1 MTLSLHNPD
10 PLFLGA
16 IVFTNNATIVSKKAD
31 LEKGEGFQTDPI
43 GTGPYQMDRFDV
55 EKGIYMSRHP
65 DYWGEAGKVEKIEIL
80 YIADTTARTLALL
93 SGDVDMI
100 EGVRAPGWIPSIQ
113 AQMPDLLFDMTA
125 PGSFN
130 TMFFNLTKAPLDNL
144 QVRQAIIHGI
154 NRDEI
159 VQALTPMSN
168 ISFTL
173 NPPNYPTG
181 FQHDDLPEDLR
192 YDFDPEKAKAL
203 LADAGFK
210 NGLTIPVNTSQ
221 REDYSSYAL
230 IIQEQLRAIG
240 VTIDLN
246 IMDHSAYHA
255 DNRKDLNTI
264 PINSSSLPPI
274 PLDVYN
280 RYASSAAEVKNDGK
294 GGGNYSHYGTAMP
307 GIDDKLAAMLQAT
320 SFDDYVEARPRG
332 RIADPGRPADVRAA
346 DAGLYRGPQSA
357 DRPRLRGQGRLCAV
371 AAAQGDD
378 RRLRTAAH
386 GEIHPGPAAG
396 FDSDDVSGPDP
407 GVHRHADPARR
418 SGAGRA
424 GRSGAARAA
433 GDLPRADGA
442 ERSAVAAICEVSQGH
457 RTLDLGRSLISDVPV
472 AQLLMN
478 NIPHTAGADRV
489 AVLMGLVMG
498 IPLGVMAA
506 THRNKAPDDAMRIYS
521 LIGYAIPDFYLG
533 AILLI
538 VFSLKLGWFPING
551 AGDGFWD
558 RMYHI
563 FLPALTLAHAEIGL
577 PRPADPDL
585 APGGDGPRLH
595 PDRAGQGRGR
605 AAGDLSP
612 RAQERDAAAVDRDRA
627 VDPGH
632 ALGLGRDRT
641 RVQPARDRQAAG
653 DRDP

>member
-1 MTLSLHNPD
+1 MITRRSLIRSGFAAAAAGLYAPSLRAQGMADTIRAAFAAGGPRKADPNQTTQGADNWATEQMFEQLVRPVDGDFGKAPDEFFPILAESWTSSDDAKTWSFKLRQGVQFHKGYGEMTSEDVVHSFNRAMTTGTSIAIYGNIKSVDAAGPYEVVLTLHNPD

-16 IVFTNNATIVSKKAD
+16 IVFSNSASIVSKKAD
-31 LEKGEGFQTDPI
+31 DEKGEGFHTDPI
-43 GTGPYQMDRFDV
+43 GTGPYQMDKFDV

-65 DYWGEAGKVEKIEIL
+65 GYWGEPGKVEKIEIL

-130 TMFFNLTKAPLDNL
+130 TLFFNLMKAPLDNL

-154 NRDEI
+154 NREEI

-181 FQHDDLPEDLR
+181 FTHDELPEDLR
-192 YDFDPEKAKAL
+192 YDYDPDKAKAL

-240 VTIDLN
+240 VTVDLN

-294 GGGNYSHYGTAMP
+294 GGGNYSHYGTALP
-307 GIDDKLAAMLQAT
+307 GVDDKLAAMLQAT
-320 SFDDYVEARPRG
+320 SFDDYVKIG
-332 RIADPGRPADVRAA
+332 REVELQIQA
-346 DAGLYRGPQSA
+346 
-357 DRPRLRGQGRLCAV
+357 
-371 AAAQGDD
+371 
-378 RRLRTAAH
+378 
-386 GEIHPGPAAG
+386 
-396 FDSDDVSGPDP
+396 
-407 GVHRHADPARR
+407 
-418 SGAGRA
+418 
-424 GRSGAARAA
+424 
-433 GDLPRADGA
+433 DLPMFGLP
-442 ERSAVAAICEVSQGH
+442 
-457 RTLDLGRSLISDVPV
+457 TLGYTMVRHPRIDLGYEVK
-472 AQLLMN
+472 
-478 NIPHTAGADRV
+478 G
-489 AVLMGLVMG
+489 
-498 IPLGVMAA
+498 
-506 THRNKAPDDAMRIYS
+506 
-521 LIGYAIPDFYLG
+521 GYAR
-533 AILLI
+533 
-538 VFSLKLGWFPING
+538 W
-551 AGDGFWD
+551 
-558 RMYHI
+558 
-563 FLPALTLAHAEIGL
+563 
-577 PRPADPDL
+577 
-585 APGGDGPRLH
+585 RLH
-595 PDRAGQGRGR
+595 RATIVG
-605 AAGDLSP
+605 
-612 RAQERDAAAVDRDRA
+612 
-627 VDPGH
+627 
-632 ALGLGRDRT
+632 
-641 RVQPARDRQAAG
+641 
-653 DRDP
+653 